1 MIKNIGILALF
12 FISCQSQDS
21 EYSITGDWKVY
32 FSAFDE
38 IRNGDI
44 KLKADHTGIMSIEND
59 PESLLINGDEE
70 FNFDWTLTNDEFI
83 LKRHDNNFILN
94 YKLKSISEDQIAMLF
109 NGEVQVL
116 LFR

>member
-1 MIKNIGILALF
+1 MIKNIGILALI

-21 EYSITGDWKVY
+21 QTTISGEWRVY

-38 IRNGDI
+38 VRYGDLI
-44 KLKADHTGIMSIEND
+44 LKADHTGIMSIEDD
-59 PESLLINGDEE
+59 PESLLINGGEE
-70 FNFDWTLTNDEFI
+70 FNFDWRLTHDELI
-83 LKRHDNNFILN
+83 LKRHDNNFMLS
-94 YKLKSISEDQIAMLF
+94 YKLKTISEDQIAMLF